1 MLLCA
6 AWPFLK
12 NVVFEN
18 QQRCQNATARR
29 HICTGLRD
37 THIPQAQ
44 VHHPDKSKH
53 VGGSSA
59 PLNFIKTYQNLEVKL
74 ASKCFKP
81 VKFHVSPIPR
91 SFPPVAHTARST
103 NPRRQRLVA
112 EGCLPCAVS
121 AAARRAGNTRHG
133 AAGAPGFRR
142 GVVAGLGLHGIGLPG
157 RMEMEADP
165 CWRALSE
172 RLKLHRSGS
181 PKQCLANG
189 PVLRS
194 SILALR

>member
-1 MLLCA
+1 MLLTCVKISEVSFQHSLLA
-6 AWPFLK
+6 GHLP
-12 NVVFEN
+12 
-18 QQRCQNATARR
+18 T
-29 HICTGLRD
+29 I
-37 THIPQAQ
+37 
-44 VHHPDKSKH
+44 
-53 VGGSSA
+53 A
-59 PLNFIKTYQNLEVKL
+59 PLPLQ
-74 ASKCFKP
+74 
-81 VKFHVSPIPR
+81 
-91 SFPPVAHTARST
+91 PPGC
-103 NPRRQRLVA
+103 RRQPALRG
-112 EGCLPCAVS
+112 ECRRPG
-121 AAARRAGNTRHG
+121 RAGNTRHG